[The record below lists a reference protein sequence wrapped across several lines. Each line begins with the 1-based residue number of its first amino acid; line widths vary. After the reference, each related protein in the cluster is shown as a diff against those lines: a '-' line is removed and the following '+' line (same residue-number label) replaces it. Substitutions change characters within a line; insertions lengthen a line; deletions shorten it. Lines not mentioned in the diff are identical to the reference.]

1 MDRVNSEV
9 WRNCMGTMALAIIA
23 GGLTQYLHAP
33 DPLPAV
39 VAGIVYFGT
48 PALVLLSTVKGWF

>member
-1 MDRVNSEV
+1 
-9 WRNCMGTMALAIIA
+9 MGTLALAIVA
-23 GGLTQYLHAP
+23 GGLTQYLYAP

-48 PALVLLSTVKGWF
+48 PALVLLDTVKGWL

>member
-1 MDRVNSEV
+1 
-9 WRNCMGTMALAIIA
+9 MGTLALAIVA

-33 DPLPAV
+33 DPLQAV

-48 PALVLLSTVKGWF
+48 LVLVLLGTVKGWF

>member
-1 MDRVNSEV
+1 MDRASSEV
-9 WRNCMGTMALAIIA
+9 WWRCMGTMALAIVA
-23 GGLTQYLHAP
+23 GGLAQSLHAP

-39 VAGIVYFGT
+39 VAGTVYFGT